1 MVELERA
8 VSNHEAQA
16 GVMVVAQLGQAPGSV
31 LLQLF
36 DNLAIVVL
44 DDDLLGERAL
54 ELAYTSV

>member
-36 DNLAIVVL
+36 DNLESCKATPPSK
-44 DDDLLGERAL
+44 
-54 ELAYTSV
+54 LA